1 MTVKET
7 KRRKASFLIGS
18 IYQRVR
24 IFSLLSSWHQ
34 QTRTEREREREILF
48 FFCRNEVRE
57 WEKTKEEL
65 EKILS
70 LEMRRRK
77 EQDDGKIR
85 TPFPLRRKESE
96 EKCHTP

>member
-1 MTVKET
+1 MAAYISGLE
-7 KRRKASFLIGS
+7 SFLYFRHGINRHA
-18 IYQRVR
+18 Q
-24 IFSLLSSWHQ
+24 
-34 QTRTEREREREILF
+34 REREREILF

-57 WEKTKEEL
+57 WEKTKGEL